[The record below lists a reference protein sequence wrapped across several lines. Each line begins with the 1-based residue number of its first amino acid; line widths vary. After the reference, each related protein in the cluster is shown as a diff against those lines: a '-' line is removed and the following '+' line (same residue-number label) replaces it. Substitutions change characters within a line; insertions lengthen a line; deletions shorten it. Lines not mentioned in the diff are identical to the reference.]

1 MEGRGAAGG
10 PTPNT
15 ATDTAVD
22 VVTPAP
28 RPLFVGSFEHTLDE
42 KHRIVLP
49 STYRTALAVGGYV
62 GPLASHLG
70 LWLREEYEGVLA
82 RWDDGIA
89 LGLVAE
95 QAYERFLALTFE
107 VRPDGQGRFVV
118 PPRARDFAGID
129 RDVLVKGGRT
139 RVELWA
145 LDRWDGLFAD
155 DEDPDGSLRQ
165 AVRDLK
171 L

>member
-1 MEGRGAAGG
+1 MEGRGAIE
-10 PTPNT
+10 PTSSRE
-15 ATDTAVD
+15 AESSVAV
-22 VVTPAP
+22 VAPA
-28 RPLFVGSFEHTLDE
+28 RPLFVGSFEHTLDD
-42 KHRIVLP
+42 KNRVVLP
-49 STYRTALAVGGYV
+49 AAFRAALAIGGFV

-70 LWLREEYEGVLA
+70 FWLRDEYEAVLA
-82 RWDDGIA
+82 RWDDGLA

-129 RDVLVKGGRT
+129 REVLVKGGRT

-145 LDRWDGLFAD
+145 LDRWDALFAD
-155 DEDPDGSLRQ
+155 DDDPDGSLRQ